1 MIWRDS
7 GRGKGVGVEEKP
19 DGLSTQIPERRSQPR
34 YAVDDRATL
43 LLLNHGLSVVAQI
56 VELSLG
62 GCRLRVPRELR
73 LRELARVEVTFK
85 VNGIAFRLSGLTRW
99 SDGRQLVG
107 IRFGEMTPRRRDELS
122 ELLGEIEAEVA
133 AKAAQAEA
141 DSVAAEKL
149 EAERL
154 ATRQSAAERDVAE
167 RGERDR
173 LAAEKRVQI
182 KQAQE
187 KLGQETRTTET
198 LTKERLAEA
207 KRAELKEAQR
217 NAIEQAAAARAG
229 MSGRMFVPVELRRP
243 AAPMISSP
251 VAKVA
256 VETPLEAEN
265 QGRGSTPVP
274 GANSAQRER
283 RTQAR
288 HSVDSQANIF
298 LVDVASRS
306 AGRIVDV
313 SLGGCRI
320 HTNER
325 FPVGIYRRVEVEFVL
340 DGLPFRLGGVTQSL
354 HDRQT
359 VGVRFIDLSERKRE
373 QLTMLVEEIDQ
384 MQEEK
389 STSGS
394 GGEG

>member
-1 MIWRDS
+1 LIWRDS

-19 DGLSTQIPERRSQPR
+19 DGLSTQIPDRRIQPR

-73 LRELARVEVTFK
+73 LRPLARVEVTFK

-141 DSVAAEKL
+141 DSVAAENL

-154 ATRQSAAERDVAE
+154 ATRQSAAERDAAE
-167 RGERDR
+167 RAERDR
-173 LAAEKRVQI
+173 LDAEKRVQM

-187 KLGQETRTTET
+187 KLAQET

-229 MSGRMFVPVELRRP
+229 RSGRMVVPVELRPP
-243 AAPMISSP
+243 AAPLITSP

-265 QGRGSTPVP
+265 QGRGSKPVP

-359 VGVRFIDLSERKRE
+359 VGIRFIDLSERKRE

>member
-1 MIWRDS
+1 M
-7 GRGKGVGVEEKP
+7 GVEEKP
-19 DGLSTQIPERRSQPR
+19 DGLSTHVAERRIQPR

-43 LLLNHGLSVVAQI
+43 LLLNQGLSVVAQI

-62 GCRLRVPRELR
+62 GCRLRVPREHR
-73 LRELARVEVTFK
+73 LRPLARVEVAFK
-85 VNGIAFRLSGLTRW
+85 VNGIAFRLSGLTQW

-107 IRFGEMTPRRRDELS
+107 IRFGEMTPRRRDELA

-141 DSVAAEKL
+141 DGVAAEKL
-149 EAERL
+149 EAEQL
-154 ATRQSAAERDVAE
+154 FSRQSAAERDAAE
-167 RGERDR
+167 LGERDR
-173 LAAEKRVQI
+173 LAAEKRVQT
-182 KQAQE
+182 KLAQE
-187 KLGQETRTTET
+187 K
-198 LTKERLAEA
+198 LAEA
-207 KRAELKEAQR
+207 KRAELKVAQR
-217 NAIEQAAAARAG
+217 NAIEQAAEARAR
-229 MSGRMFVPVELRRP
+229 MSGRMIVPLELRRP
-243 AAPMISSP
+243 AASMISSP

-256 VETPLEAEN
+256 VETPVEAEN

-274 GANSAQRER
+274 GANSASRER

-288 HSVDSQANIF
+288 HSVDSQAHIF
-298 LVDVASRS
+298 LVGVASRS
-306 AGRIVDV
+306 AGRIIDV
-313 SLGGCRI
+313 SIGGCRI

-359 VGVRFIDLSERKRE
+359 VGIRFIDLSERKRE

-384 MQEEK
+384 MQEEI

-394 GGEG
+394 GERDKAGVGQCVEATKAAS